1 MTEARP
7 RIGVGVMVV
16 RDGRVLL
23 GQRLS
28 SHGAGSWQFPGGHLE
43 FGESLEACAAR
54 EVMEET
60 GLVVANIRPV
70 TFTNDIF
77 QAEGK
82 HYVTLYMQANYVEG
96 EAKVLE
102 PEKCATW
109 GWFVWDEMPAPR
121 FLPIENL
128 IANGFRL
135 EV

>member
-1 MTEARP
+1 MSQERP
-7 RIGVGVMVV
+7 KIGVGVMVV

-23 GQRLS
+23 GQRLA

-43 FGESLEACAAR
+43 YGESPEACAAR
-54 EVMEET
+54 EVLEET

-77 QAEGK
+77 HDEGK
-82 HYVTLYMQANYVEG
+82 HYVTLYMRADYVDG
-96 EAKVLE
+96 EAQVLE

-109 GWFVWDEMPAPR
+109 GWFLWDEMPSPR

-128 IANGFRL
+128 LASGYRL
-135 EV
+135 D